1 MNELKKIGKVLIK
14 DWQIEVLNKYG
25 IKVSPNSTIDEVI
38 FLIDNYLNGSD
49 VSDEE
54 YDELDNIARDLM
66 EVKYYWQTKK

>member
-25 IKVSPNSTIDEVI
+25 IKVSSNSTIDEVI